1 MFSRAAALVRDRG
14 IESDAD
20 LGPLLEL
27 PPADIEPE
35 VLTRLQHMFESAA
48 WVLLESSIADLPADL
63 RWLFE
68 SGAVTVEQLAVLHQM
83 LGIASAADLGAA
95 IDDHAV
101 RDLAG
106 LDETVENAIAEALP
120 GLRKAVPRITL
131 GRAVAVAE
139 PILDRLRALSG
150 VHWARPA
157 GSLRRG
163 QETVGDIEIVVAA
176 ADPASAIGELTRIP
190 DVVRFLHR
198 SERRVYLL
206 LERVQVGIRFPDPA
220 NAGAVLLHATGSAG
234 HFRALRAHA
243 AEAGWRLTAAGLH
256 TSDGTLQASPTEEDL
271 YAALKLP
278 FVPPEIRQGDDEV
291 EAAKNGELPALITR
305 SDIRGDLHMHSVW
318 SDGRDSVEAMVQACR
333 SLGYEY
339 IAITDHSP
347 HSSAT
352 RNLSVD
358 AVGRQA
364 EEIARLREQYADIT
378 ILHGCEVDILP
389 DGRLDFPDKVLE
401 RLDIVLASLH
411 ERAGQSRDRLLR
423 RYLAAMKHPLVSVIT
438 HPTNRLV
445 PHRRGYD
452 LDYDRLFEAAV
463 ETGTIVEIDGSPA
476 HLDLDGPLARRAV
489 AAGATLVVASD
500 CHRAE
505 LLERQMQMG
514 IMTARR
520 GWVEARHVVN
530 TRPLADVQALIA
542 AKRRR

>member
-1 MFSRAAALVRDRG
+1 MRARG

-20 LGPLLEL
+20 LGPLVEH
-27 PPADIEPE
+27 PPSDIDPA

-68 SGAVTVEQLAVLHQM
+68 SGAVTVEQLAVLHQS

-95 IDDHAV
+95 VDDRALRTV
-101 RDLAG
+101 TG

-120 GLRKAVPRITL
+120 GLRTAVPRIAL

-139 PILDRLRALSG
+139 PILDRLRALPG
-150 VHWARPA
+150 IRWARPA

-163 QETVGDIEIVVAA
+163 QETVGDIEIVAA
-176 ADPASAIGELTRIP
+176 TADPAPAIEDLTRVADI
-190 DVVRFLHR
+190 VRFLHR

-206 LERVQVGIRFPDPA
+206 LERVQVGIRFPEPA
-220 NAGAVLLHATGSAG
+220 NAGAVLLHATGSVG

-243 AEAGWRLTAAGLH
+243 VESGWRLSAAGLH
-256 TSDGTLQASPTEEDL
+256 TPDGRLQPSPTEEDL
-271 YAALKLP
+271 YTALKLP
-278 FVPPEIRQGDDEV
+278 FIPPEIRQGDDEV
-291 EAAKNGELPALITR
+291 EAAKKGALPALITR
-305 SDIRGDLHMHSVW
+305 NDIRGDLHMHTVW
-318 SDGRDSVEAMVQACR
+318 SDGRDSVQAMVHACR

-347 HSSAT
+347 HSAAT

-364 EEIARLREQYADIT
+364 DEIARLREQYPDLT

-389 DGRLDFPDKVLE
+389 DGRLDFPDKVLQ

-411 ERAGQSRDRLLR
+411 ERAGQSRDHLLR
-423 RYLAAMKHPLVSVIT
+423 RYVAALKHPLVSIIT

-452 LDYDRLFEAAV
+452 LDYECLFETAV

-476 HLDLDGPLARRAV
+476 HLDLDGALARRAV
-489 AAGATLVVASD
+489 AAGATLVVDSD
-500 CHRAE
+500 CHRAD
-505 LLERQMQMG
+505 LLERQMQLG

-520 GWVEARHVVN
+520 GWVEARHVAN
-530 TRPLADVQALIA
+530 TRPLADIQAIVA
-542 AKRRR
+542 AKRKR